1 MSAAAGNRLTLLLL
15 LAAPVSLLIAL
26 TVGSVALPLPRL
38 WDADAQTQAILDLR
52 LTRALNAYAVGGLL
66 ALAGTLL
73 QVLVRNPLADPYV
86 LGVSG
91 GAAVGALLSLLAGL
105 PAALLAG
112 NALAGALLSTLL
124 VFTLSRGPGTWSTS
138 RLLLTGVVV
147 ASGWGALIAALLALS
162 PQQNLQGMLFWLMG
176 DLGYARTPAWGG
188 AVLAL
193 GALLA
198 WLLARPLNVLAHG
211 ELTALSLGI
220 PLLRLRLALY
230 LLSASLTAVAV
241 TIAGTIGFVG
251 LVIPHILRLAGGAD
265 HRRLVLQA
273 MLGGG
278 AFLVIAD
285 TLARTVAAPLQ
296 LPVGAITALLGVPL
310 FLYLLARR
318 A

>member
-1 MSAAAGNRLTLLLL
+1 MNARAGGRVTLLLL
-15 LAAPVSLLIAL
+15 LAAPASLLIAL
-26 TVGSVALPLPRL
+26 TFGSVALDPVQFR
-38 WDADAQTQAILDLR
+38 DADAQTLAILDLR
-52 LTRALNAYAVGGLL
+52 LTRALAAYAVGGLL

-91 GAAVGALLSLLAGL
+91 GAAAGALLTLLAGL
-105 PAALLAG
+105 PAAALLG

-124 VFTLSRGPGTWSTS
+124 VFALSRGPGTWSTP

-147 ASGWGALIAALLALS
+147 ASGWGALIGALLALS

-176 DLGYARTPAWGG
+176 DLGYARHPAVGG
-188 AVLAL
+188 WTL
-193 GALLA
+193 GLGVLLA

-211 ELTALSLGI
+211 ELTALSLGVS
-220 PLLRLRLALY
+220 LTRLRLALY
-230 LLSASLTAVAV
+230 VLSSLLTAVAV
-241 TIAGTIGFVG
+241 TLAGTIGFVG
-251 LVIPHILRLAGGAD
+251 LVIPHILRLVGGTD
-265 HRRLVLQA
+265 HRRLVVHA
-273 MLGGG
+273 ALGGG

-285 TLARTVAAPLQ
+285 TLARTLVAPMQ
-296 LPVGAITALLGVPL
+296 LPVGVITAFLGVPL